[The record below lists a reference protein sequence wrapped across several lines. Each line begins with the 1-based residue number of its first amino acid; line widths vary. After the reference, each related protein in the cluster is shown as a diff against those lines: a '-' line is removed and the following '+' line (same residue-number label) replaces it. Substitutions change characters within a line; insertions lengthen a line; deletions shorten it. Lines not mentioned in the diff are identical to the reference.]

1 MLPLLKAGLALFSLL
16 ELISSRPLMTTSPRL
31 KLSEITHRI
40 QQLNSGVQV
49 PCNDTRV
56 AQVAFTDRK
65 LSEQELLCQAATALT
80 KVTKCKKDYEPF
92 IVNLQSLHG
101 KKHGPH
107 SLGLPTGLLEP
118 VFISH
123 GASLCGKRGIVP
135 ARSGHPG
142 PWGGH
147 TTGHSQNCSLS
158 HENEIYLRNFLP
170 ELGNF
175 TQGMYRRLAASA
187 AQ

>member
-1 MLPLLKAGLALFSLL
+1 MLPSLKAALALLSLL
-16 ELISSRPLMTTSPRL
+16 QLISSRPLTTTSPKL

-80 KVTKCKKDYEPF
+80 KVKKCKKDYEPF
-92 IVNLQSLHG
+92 IVNLKSLHG
-101 KKHGPH
+101 Q
-107 SLGLPTGLLEP
+107 
-118 VFISH
+118 
-123 GASLCGKRGIVP
+123 
-135 ARSGHPG
+135 
-142 PWGGH
+142 
-147 TTGHSQNCSLS
+147 TTCSLS
-158 HENEIYLRNFLP
+158 NENEIYLRNFLP

-175 TQGMYRRLAASA
+175 TQGMYRRLAVLAT
-187 AQ
+187 Q

>member
-1 MLPLLKAGLALFSLL
+1 MLRLLKAAFALFSLL
-16 ELISSRPLMTTSPRL
+16 QLIYSRPLTTTSPRL

-65 LSEQELLCQAATALT
+65 LSEQELLCQAATALM

-92 IVNLQSLHG
+92 IINLQSLHH
-101 KKHGPH
+101 K
-107 SLGLPTGLLEP
+107 
-118 VFISH
+118 
-123 GASLCGKRGIVP
+123 
-135 ARSGHPG
+135 
-142 PWGGH
+142 
-147 TTGHSQNCSLS
+147 TTCSLS
-158 HENEIYLRNFLP
+158 NENEIYLRNFLP

-175 TQGMYRRLAASA
+175 TQGMYRRLATSA

>member
-1 MLPLLKAGLALFSLL
+1 MLPSLKAAFALLSLL
-16 ELISSRPLMTTSPRL
+16 ELISSRPLTTTSPKR

-80 KVTKCKKDYEPF
+80 KVTRCKKDYEPF

-101 KKHGPH
+101 KM
-107 SLGLPTGLLEP
+107 
-118 VFISH
+118 
-123 GASLCGKRGIVP
+123 
-135 ARSGHPG
+135 
-142 PWGGH
+142 
-147 TTGHSQNCSLS
+147 NCSLS
-158 HENEIYLRNFLP
+158 NENEIYLRNFLP

-175 TQGMYRRLAASA
+175 TQGMYRRLATSA